1 MTEGKLRALRKTQFL
16 MQNITYLLYGA
27 LLALLIL
34 VGASGPIVYGV
45 LALLLLISPLTIW
58 FFKKTHPIYV
68 LVPSLRELESY
79 EKEKLQGAWQKF
91 YSGSSLL
98 QVAIS
103 LFFVVQVI
111 IRDPQRPFVDGL
123 PIAYFIVVCMAFLLL
138 ANWNDWSNAAR
149 IDQKTTEQ
157 LQSFTDDRFLMTV
170 IFGGVALVM
179 TGLGWIVINVM
190 TSITPV

>member
-1 MTEGKLRALRKTQFL
+1 MTEGKLRSLRKTQLL
-16 MQNITYLLYGA
+16 MHNIAYVLYGV
-27 LLALLIL
+27 LLAILII
-34 VGASGPIVYGV
+34 VGASGPVVYGV
-45 LALLLLISPLTIW
+45 LAILLLITPLTIW
-58 FFKKTHPIYV
+58 FFKKTHPLYAF
-68 LVPSLRELESY
+68 VPSLRELETY

-98 QVAIS
+98 QVAMS

-111 IRDPQRPFVDGL
+111 IRDSQRPFIDGL
-123 PIAYFIVVCMAFLLL
+123 PIAYFIVVCIAFLVL

-149 IDQKTTEQ
+149 VDQKTTEQ

-170 IFGGVALVM
+170 IFGGVALIM
-179 TGLGWIVINVM
+179 TGIGWVVINVM